1 MRVEISRPRS
11 NKSRPPGERKPRV
24 GRDPVNQPMINHW
37 TDAIGDRNPI
47 YVDEATAKAAGHPGI
62 VAPPAMIQ
70 VLTMMGLG
78 GGPCRRRPTSPK
90 C

>member
-1 MRVEISRPRS
+1 
-11 NKSRPPGERKPRV
+11 
-24 GRDPVNQPMINHW
+24 MINHW

-90 C
+90 FRLICVSAVRDRVGRP